1 MLVSAVQR
9 KSTISMC
16 IHVSPPSRTSLPAS
30 LPFQSHHQQSLLSH
44 FPVTAHFLCSSL
56 TCQSNNSLQVWEVT
70 CMPDAGFIFLGSLS
84 PAFDPGSTPSLLK
97 FLVDIMSLTWVIL
110 PHTISHTL
118 ALVLPLQISPTA
130 SPDIPNCLTCA
141 WLNPPF
147 SQGSYPSFPEKGLPC
162 TFFTWVF
169 TTQPHTLCVCW
180 LIFHHLE
187 YFPGLLSMNLSEG
200 SSSNKINPRRAGT
213 SLI

>member
-9 KSTISMC
+9 KSTVSMC

-97 FLVDIMSLTWVIL
+97 FLVDIMSLTWVSL
-110 PHTISHTL
+110 PHTLSHTL
-118 ALVLPLQISPTA
+118 APVLPLQISPTA
-130 SPDIPNCLTCA
+130 SPVHGWTLPFLRAPIPHFLRKA
-141 WLNPPF
+141 SPALSLHESSPP
-147 SQGSYPSFPEKGLPC
+147 SPTPSVSADW
-162 TFFTWVF
+162 FFTTWN
-169 TTQPHTLCVCW
+169 
-180 LIFHHLE
+180 IFLGFCPWI
-187 YFPGLLSMNLSEG
+187 YQ
-200 SSSNKINPRRAGT
+200 RAHPV
-213 SLI
+213 IK

>member
-1 MLVSAVQR
+1 MY
-9 KSTISMC
+9 TC
-16 IHVSPPSRTSLPAS
+16 IPSLSDLPPSLPTLLGHLLCAVTVPS
-30 LPFQSHHQQSLLSH
+30 PAKPFEPFSSHCPLSLLFSH
-44 FPVTAHFLCSSL
+44 LQVQQLSSSLRSDLHARCRVYLPGVSL
-56 TCQSNNSLQVWEVT
+56 TCIWSREHSL
-70 CMPDAGFIFLGSLS
+70 FIKILGRRHVPHLGHSAS
-84 PAFDPGSTPSLLK
+84 H
-97 FLVDIMSLTWVIL
+97 SLTYTGPSV
-110 PHTISHTL
+110 
-118 ALVLPLQISPTA
+118 A

-147 SQGSYPSFPEKGLPC
+147 SQGLYPSFPEKGLPC

-200 SSSNKINPRRAGT
+200 SSSNKINPIRAGT